1 MSQIADISIADGK
14 ATPVTHVFKPVQS
27 GLESK
32 YKRVGVAGQSAAAV
46 ETIVATAKLASTAN
60 GVNKIE
66 LDLAIPVSE
75 VVSGSSGQGYTPAPA
90 IAHIP
95 RAKVTFF
102 VHQRSTADERKDL
115 RILLSNLLKDAQVI
129 DLVDNLVPAN

>member
-1 MSQIADISIADGK
+1 MQIADISITDGK
-14 ATPVTHVFKPVQS
+14 TTAVTHVFKPVQS

-32 YKRVGVAGQSAAAV
+32 YKRIGVAGQSAAAA
-46 ETIVATAKLASTAN
+46 ETIVAVAKLASTAN

-66 LDLAIPVSE
+66 LDLSIPVSE
-75 VVSGSSGQGYTPAPA
+75 VVTGSSGQGYTPAPA

-102 VHQRSTADERKDL
+102 VHQRSTVDERKDL
-115 RILLSNLLKDAQVI
+115 RVMLSNLLKDGQIV